1 MAMAIARLL
10 ALVLLVVAMP
20 ALAADPHPP
29 QLAVSFLAE
38 PAPIVQD
45 GSTRLVYEMQI
56 VNYTKSAYLLDAVE
70 VKAAETAATFRGP
83 ALEGMIRRFGLQG
96 EPAGAANRTIEPG
109 RGAIVFLMLD
119 LGKAQAPP
127 TIAHSL
133 SVLDDNGEAHEMPL
147 APLAV
152 SSERPIV
159 VGAPLRAMDRWRFG
173 EQRAGRRPSPRRID
187 PQRASLHFAALRHR
201 LGAGPNDWRRDHD
214 VEGSRGQEREL
225 FLLRSADL

>member
-1 MAMAIARLL
+1 MLL
-10 ALVLLVVAMP
+10 AHVLPLSLLVLATG

-56 VNYTKSAYLLDAVE
+56 VNYTKSAYVLDAVE
-70 VKAAETAATFRGP
+70 AKAGETAATFRGP

-109 RGAIVFLMLD
+109 RGAVVFLTLD
-119 LGKAQAPP
+119 LGKARAPP
-127 TIAHSL
+127 TIAHTL
-133 SVLDDNGEAHEMPL
+133 HMLDDKGESHEVSL

-152 SSERPIV
+152 SGERPIV
-159 VGAPLRAMDRWRFG
+159 VGAPLRGQWIAGDSVSNAPDAAHRRALLILNG
-173 EQRAGRRPSPRRID
+173 RPYISQRAPSTACRSKR
-187 PQRASLHFAALRHR
+187 LAA
-201 LGAGPNDWRRDHD
+201 
-214 VEGSRGQEREL
+214 
-225 FLLRSADL
+225 